1 MKEEFAPIIGL
12 EIHIELST
20 KSKMFCRCSAEH
32 FAKKPNT
39 QVCPV
44 CLGLPGAL
52 PYVNEK
58 AVEAAIKLGL
68 AFNCEINKF
77 SKFDRKHYFYPDL
90 PKAYQISQYDIPLC
104 INGKWK
110 MAPGSESQWA
120 RRENGKWMKIRRIHL
135 EEDTAKLVHKKIE
148 GQSVSLV
155 DFNRSGVPLIEMVTE
170 PDFDSAED
178 VEAFVKEVQVIVRYL
193 EISSADMEKGSMRL
207 EANVSL
213 SKLKAKSSKLKIL
226 PDYKVELKNINSFKF
241 LVKALKAEI
250 DRQKKVL
257 KEGNKLLQETRG
269 YDEETGATFSQ
280 RSKEEAQDYRYFP
293 EPDIPPLRFT
303 QKQIAK
309 IKSQIPELPKRK
321 EERFSKMGLSES
333 YAKILSESKA
343 RADYFEGAVKV
354 AKKHKVPTKIIADLM
369 VNKNMDRQFPE
380 PAELVKK
387 VYELTKTEFVGE
399 DEIRRVAFEVIKKE
413 QRAVSDFKKGK
424 SQVFG
429 YLMGRVLSILKG
441 QGSPQAIAKTLTELL
456 KKSKKPVAKIVSYEK

>member
-104 INGKWK
+104 VNG
-110 MAPGSESQWA
+110 QWLMV
-120 RRENGKWMKIRRIHL
+120 NGQNVRLRRIHL

-213 SKLKAKSSKLKIL
+213 SKLKAKSSKLKAL

-309 IKSQIPELPKRK
+309 IKSQIPELPTQR

-429 YLMGRVLSILKG
+429 YLMGRVQSILKG

-456 KKSKKPVAKIVSYEK
+456 NKSKSRSQK